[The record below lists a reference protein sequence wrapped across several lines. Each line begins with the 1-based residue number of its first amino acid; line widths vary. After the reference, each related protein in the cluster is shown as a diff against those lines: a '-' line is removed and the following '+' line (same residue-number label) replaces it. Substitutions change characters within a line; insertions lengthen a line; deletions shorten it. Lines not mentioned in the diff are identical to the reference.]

1 MIRGLYIHI
10 PFCSTICSYCDFFI
24 VKNKDNELDKYID
37 YLFKEIDIFKAQN
50 PNEIVLDS
58 IFLGGGTPSL
68 LSPNQLDSI
77 ITKLKSNFTLLPD
90 AEIGME
96 SNPASLDVGKLS
108 EYKSS
113 GINRLSIGVQTF
125 VKKELG
131 LLKRNHSP
139 DLAEKIVLAAV
150 QSGIKTVNLDLIF
163 SIPGQSL
170 TSWTYSIEKAL
181 DLGTN
186 HISSYNLTFEEN
198 TPLWNKMQ
206 IGKVVKYNDEVDEFM
221 YFTAIEILTQRG
233 FTHYE
238 ISNFAKEGNKCLHN
252 MNTWRSGEY
261 LAFGSSSH
269 GFYQGNRY
277 KNINNLKIYYEM
289 INSGKLPIVESTKL
303 NKSDYDEE
311 LVVLGLRAEGLNK
324 LKIAEQ
330 MPDFLDK
337 SQKLTTQLLDN
348 AFVTETGRHIKLT
361 SKGYALCDSITSKYL
376 GFL

>member
-68 LSPNQLDSI
+68 LSPDQLNSI
-77 ITKLKSNFTLLPD
+77 ITKLKNNFTLLPD
-90 AEIGME
+90 AEIAME

-108 EYKSS
+108 EYKSI

-139 DLAEKIVLAAV
+139 KLAESIVKSAV
-150 QSGIKTVNLDLIF
+150 ESGIKTVNLDLIF

-181 DLGTN
+181 ELGTN

-198 TPLWNKMQ
+198 TPLYNKMQ
-206 IGKVVKYNDEVDEFM
+206 TGNVVKYNDEVDEFM
-221 YFTAIEILTQRG
+221 YFTSIEILTQRG
-233 FTHYE
+233 FEHYE

-252 MNTWRSGEY
+252 LNTWRSGEY

-289 INSGKLPIVESTKL
+289 INSGKLPIIESTKL
-303 NKSDYDEE
+303 QKSDYDEE

-330 MPDFLDK
+330 MPEFLEK
-337 SQKLTTQLLDN
+337 AQKLTTQLLDN
-348 AFVTETGRHIKLT
+348 EFVTETETQIKLT
-361 SKGYALCDSITSKYL
+361 SKGYALCDSITGKYL